1 MNQMTCGIDWAE
13 NHHDV
18 ALVDEDGTLIAKK
31 RITADMGGF
40 RELLE
45 LIAEH
50 GGGPASTPVAIE
62 TDKNLLVVGL
72 AAAGFTVYPINPR
85 ALARYRE
92 RHSQS
97 GGKSDPA
104 DATALAHVL
113 RTDETIAKS
122 ADGRHRADS
131 RLNLPQKTYP
141 VTK

>member
-62 TDKNLLVVGL
+62 LIRSRCAPIRFSSWRISSMSSSFVSGL
-72 AAAGFTVYPINPR
+72 ANG
-85 ALARYRE
+85 
-92 RHSQS
+92 
-97 GGKSDPA
+97 
-104 DATALAHVL
+104 
-113 RTDETIAKS
+113 
-122 ADGRHRADS
+122 
-131 RLNLPQKTYP
+131 LP
-141 VTK
+141 